1 MTAPPLETCEPISPD
16 RTRTSLHNLFL
27 MTETFATGGSERQFA
42 ALAKNLDRQAFR
54 ISLGCMRTDGA
65 FFDGMSDVSAF
76 PLGKSLYKL
85 SSWRARAR
93 LARHLKD
100 RQVEIAQAFD
110 FYTNLTLI
118 PAARWARIP
127 VVLGSQRQLGDL
139 LTPWQFRMQVL
150 AFRLADAV
158 VCNSRAAAD
167 RLRAAGLPGA
177 KLHVIP
183 NGLPPEAFAP
193 IAPAFPK
200 ASGVFRVGMIA
211 RMNSRSKNHSGLL
224 RAAALLRMQ
233 VPQLEI
239 IFAGDGPLRP
249 ELERY
254 AGDLGLTAI
263 VKFAGDRR
271 DVTAVIASLD
281 VSVLPSQSE
290 SLSNSI
296 IESMAQAV
304 PVVATRVGG
313 NEELLGE
320 GRGILTPP
328 NDDQALADAIAAL
341 LLNRN
346 RREEIGI
353 AEQKYAR
360 THFTIEGI
368 CAAYRDLYL
377 ELLGKQR

>member
-1 MTAPPLETCEPISPD
+1 
-16 RTRTSLHNLFL
+16 

-54 ISLGCMRTDGA
+54 ISLGCMRRDGA
-65 FFDGMSDVSAF
+65 FFDGMSDVAVF

-85 SSWRARAR
+85 PSWRARAR
-93 LARHLKD
+93 LARHLKH

-150 AFRLADAV
+150 TFRLADAV
-158 VCNSRAAAD
+158 VCNSRAAANG
-167 RLRAAGLPGA
+167 LRAAGLPGA
-177 KLHVIP
+177 KIHVIP
-183 NGLPPEAFAP
+183 NGLPGEAFVP
-193 IAPAFPK
+193 TVPAFPRT
-200 ASGVFRVGMIA
+200 STVSRVGMIA
-211 RMNSRSKNHSGLL
+211 RMNSHSKNHSALL
-224 RAAALLRMQ
+224 RAAVLLRTQ

-239 IFAGDGPLRP
+239 VFAGDGPLRP
-249 ELERY
+249 ELERQ
-254 AGDLGLTAI
+254 ASDLGLASI
-263 VKFAGDRR
+263 VKFVGDRR
-271 DVTAVIASLD
+271 DVPAVIASLD

-320 GRGILTPP
+320 GRGILTPAD
-328 NDDQALADAIAAL
+328 DDQALADALATL
-341 LLNRN
+341 LLNRS
-346 RREEIGI
+346 RREEMGI
-353 AEQKYAR
+353 VAQQYAR
-360 THFTIEGI
+360 DHFTIETMCG
-368 CAAYRDLYL
+368 AYRDLYRQ
-377 ELLGKQR
+377 LLGKKR